1 MKTKTKFFI
10 GIDVSKPYFD
20 ASLLCVIDHQK
31 QLIHTL
37 RFDNTIQGLH
47 EFHKW
52 LKKNKVT
59 MNEDSLLVIE
69 NTGIYH
75 RLLWAF
81 CCEKNLPIHI
91 GNAAHIKWS
100 FGIARGKSDKI
111 DSIRLCQYASRH
123 AEELKSSS
131 ILDPVL
137 LQLQDLMASRRRLLS
152 QVNSNKIY
160 LNELRNI
167 SDKHSRQVLE
177 RVHRDAIKGI
187 SQSIAKIEIL
197 LKKIVYDNEKI
208 KTNYKL
214 LRSVPGIG
222 YLTAIYMICCTCNF
236 ACKRTG
242 KQLASYA
249 GVVPFEHSSGISIKG
264 RNRVSHMAN
273 KELKKMLHLCALS
286 AIQFHPEFRGYYER
300 KTEEGKHKMSV
311 INAIRNKIV
320 LRAAAVIM
328 KQTPYINQYK
338 IVA

>member
-1 MKTKTKFFI
+1 MKTITKYFI

-20 ASLLCVIDHQK
+20 TSLLCVIDHQK
-31 QLIHTL
+31 QQIQTL
-37 RFDNTIQGLH
+37 RFDNNIQGLK

-52 LKKNKVT
+52 LKKYKVT
-59 MNEDSLLVIE
+59 MNENTLLVIE

-75 RLLWAF
+75 RLLWMF

-100 FGIARGKSDKI
+100 FGITRGKSDRI
-111 DSIRLCQYASRH
+111 DSIRLCQYAYRH

-137 LQLQDLMASRRRLLS
+137 LKLQDLIASRRRLIS
-152 QVNSNKIY
+152 QLNSNKVY
-160 LNELRNI
+160 LNELKNI
-167 SDKHSRQVLE
+167 SDKDTRLILE
-177 RVHRDAIKGI
+177 HIHRDAIKGI
-187 SQSIAKIEIL
+187 SYSIAKIEIL
-197 LKKIVYDNEKI
+197 LKKIVSENEKI
-208 KTNYKL
+208 KTNYEL
-214 LRSVPGIG
+214 LMSVPEIG
-222 YLTAIYMICCTCNF
+222 YLTATYIICCTCNF
-236 ACKRTG
+236 ACRRSG

-264 RNRVSHMAN
+264 RNRVSNMAN

-286 AIQFHPEFRGYYER
+286 AIQFYPEFKCYYER

-320 LRAAAVIM
+320 LRAAAVII
-328 KQTPYINQYK
+328 KQTPYVTKYK
-338 IVA
+338 VVA